1 MRFNMS
7 PAELKTQYDDFI
19 AVAEINSI
27 TNHIYGQ
34 QGQLKLYIDTM
45 YGPHG
50 ETNKKWT
57 KTDTFTLMKLVESR
71 VSDTNVTLKEQANEI
86 FGLLENPIDNTTLH
100 PIFPR
105 SYASVCMKLGVA
117 HQLLRIVNEE
127 TKFTVEEYAEIVAD
141 MEAEHIEKVTEL
153 EKKYDTKKEECD
165 AKNDECTEIK
175 KQFDTKKEEY
185 DAKKEEYD
193 VKKNECTEI
202 KKQFDAKNDECT
214 ELKTKNETL
223 QINNHTHLRMMLE
236 HTKNRKRAREEHD
249 NYNNTIKTIK
259 KQLEESKYIGAP
271 IFVVEGVS
279 QSALVKKLT

>member
-1 MRFNMS
+1 
-7 PAELKTQYDDFI
+7 
-19 AVAEINSI
+19 
-27 TNHIYGQ
+27 
-34 QGQLKLYIDTM
+34 
-45 YGPHG
+45 
-50 ETNKKWT
+50 
-57 KTDTFTLMKLVESR
+57 MKLVESR

-165 AKNDECTEIK
+165 AKNDECTE
-175 KQFDTKKEEY
+175 
-185 DAKKEEYD
+185 
-193 VKKNECTEI
+193 
-202 KKQFDAKNDECT
+202 
-214 ELKTKNETL
+214 LKTKNETL